1 MTVTF
6 DLAEAARNLGFV
18 AAAVAVLVVVMA
30 LFRFVRRFFAS
41 RKFAAQD
48 RESLRRRW
56 QEIED
61 MAGHSGEMQ
70 RKLAIVEADKL
81 LDQAL
86 KTLAMPGETLGERL
100 KFAEYRYPDLRGV
113 WWAHKVRNQLVHEA
127 TFHLDSGVARS
138 AIAAFRKALTRLGAI

>member
-1 MTVTF
+1 MTVTI
-6 DLAEAARNLGFV
+6 DLASAGPIAAYAVG
-18 AAAVAVLVVVMA
+18 AAAVSVIVFS
-30 LFRFVRRFFAS
+30 LFRALRRFFAS
-41 RKFAAQD
+41 RKFMAQD
-48 RESLRRRW
+48 RATLRRRW

-61 MAGHSGEMQ
+61 MAASGGEMQ

-100 KFAEYRYPDLRGV
+100 KFAQYRYPELRDV

-127 TFHLDSGVARS
+127 TFHLETGLARRAVAGY
-138 AIAAFRKALTRLGAI
+138 RKALNRLGAI